1 MSKTLKILLIGF
13 LFFLLILVRFFS
25 QKFLYDPFIEYFK
38 HDYLNKPIPEFSN
51 YKLFFNMMI
60 RYAINSI
67 ISLAIIW
74 LAFKKMNYLRFSVK
88 FYVIAFIFL
97 SFAFFT
103 ILNGELKQ
111 GYLLAFYIRRF
122 IIHPLFV
129 LILLPAFYFNYQKKD
144 YLQ

>member
-1 MSKTLKILLIGF
+1 MSKITKIVLIGA
-13 LFFLLILVRFFS
+13 LFFLLILVRLFS
-25 QKFLYDPFIEYFK
+25 YKMLYDPFIEYFK
-38 HDYLNKPIPEFSN
+38 HDYLNQPIPEFNN
-51 YKLFFNMMI
+51 YRLFFNMLT
-60 RYAINSI
+60 RYTINSI

-74 LAFKKMNYLRFSVK
+74 VAFERIQFIRFSVK

-111 GYLLAFYIRRF
+111 GYLLAFYLRRF

-129 LILLPAFYFNYQKKD
+129 LILLPAFYFNYHRSE
-144 YLQ
+144 LQ